1 MIFIQLFSGRNTRM
15 NGIGLYQG
23 NAILPRSALFSQRS
37 LILTLLLLLGC
48 GFLATSLL
56 SYYASRSSIRES
68 IVNTELPLTSDTVYS
83 EIQKDLVRPILISSM
98 MAHDTFLRDWALG
111 GERDPAQIS
120 RYLNEV
126 MGQYRAYTAFF
137 VSSATGNYYQ
147 AQKGVMKKIDPQ
159 EPRDAWYYR
168 VLKLDAP
175 YEINVDLDMAN
186 QDKLTV
192 FINYRVFDYSGNFI
206 GVAGIGLTVEAVVRL
221 IDDYQQRYQRQVYFV
236 DPQGNVVLTGSKGG
250 AHGARTGQS
259 LRELDGLRELLRQM
273 PQPVSGSHEYLS
285 SDGHSHFL
293 NVRLVPELNWYLFVD
308 KREDGALDN
317 IRQSLYLNLVICT
330 IIGLVVL
337 SLLNAMVKRHQD
349 NIETL
354 ATRDSLTGLPNR
366 RGFNLLA
373 AQALQESQREPKPL
387 VALLIDLDH
396 FKQLNDTHGHLAG
409 DEVLRQFADVLENC
423 LRQADIICRWGGEE
437 FIVLL
442 KDTDGAHAQEVAEKL
457 RLHTE
462 QRDFSFADKVIRLT
476 TSIGLSSLQPE
487 DTLHSLIA
495 RADHA
500 LYRAKQSGRNRV
512 CVEMPRS
519 DYE

>member
-1 MIFIQLFSGRNTRM
+1 MD
-15 NGIGLYQG
+15 GIGLFQG
-23 NAILPRSALFSQRS
+23 NVILPRSALFSQRS
-37 LILTLLLLLGC
+37 LILTLLLLLGS

-56 SYYASRSSIRES
+56 SYFASRSSIRDS

-98 MAHDTFLRDWALG
+98 MAHDTFLRDWALA
-111 GERDPAQIS
+111 GEPDRTQIS

-126 MGQYRAYTAFF
+126 MGEYHAYTAFF
-137 VSSATGNYYQ
+137 ISDATGNYYQ
-147 AQKGVMKKIDPQ
+147 AQKGVLKKIDPQ
-159 EPRDAWYYR
+159 EPRDIWYYR
-168 VLKLDAP
+168 VRNMDVP
-175 YEINVDLDMAN
+175 YELNVDLDMAN

-192 FINYRVFDYSGNFI
+192 FINYRVLDYQQKFI
-206 GVAGIGLTVEAVVRL
+206 GVTGIGLTVEAVVRL

-236 DPQGNVVLTGSKGG
+236 DPQGNVVLTGSNGG

-259 LRELDGLRELLRQM
+259 LRDLHGLRELLKQM
-273 PQPVSGSHEYLS
+273 PKPASGSYEYLS
-285 SDGHSHFL
+285 SEGDSHFL

-317 IRQSLYLNLVICT
+317 IRESLYLNLAICT

-366 RGFNLLA
+366 RGFDLLA
-373 AQALQESQREPKPL
+373 GQALHEAQREPKPL

-409 DEVLRQFADVLENC
+409 DEVLRQFARILENC

-442 KDTDGAHAQEVAEKL
+442 KDTDGEHALEVAEKL
-457 RLHTE
+457 RLLTE
-462 QRDFSFADKVIRLT
+462 QQDFHFNNTLIRLT
-476 TSIGLSSLQPE
+476 TSIGLSSLQAE

-512 CVEMPRS
+512 CVEMLRS
-519 DYE
+519 DHE

>member
-1 MIFIQLFSGRNTRM
+1 M
-15 NGIGLYQG
+15 
-23 NAILPRSALFSQRS
+23 PRSALFSQRS
-37 LILTLLLLLGC
+37 LILTLLLLLGS

-56 SYYASRSSIRES
+56 SYFASRSAIRDS

-98 MAHDTFLRDWALG
+98 MAHDTFLRDWTLA
-111 GERDPAQIS
+111 GEQDKAQIS

-126 MGQYRAYTAFF
+126 MTQYHAYTAFF
-137 VSSATGNYYQ
+137 VSSATDNYYQ
-147 AQKGVMKKIDPQ
+147 AQKGVLKKIDPQ
-159 EPRDAWYYR
+159 EPRDVWYYR
-168 VLKLDAP
+168 VKEMPTP

-192 FINYRVFDYSGNFI
+192 FINYRVLDYNGNFI
-206 GVAGIGLTVEAVVRL
+206 GAVGVGLTVEAVVRL

-236 DPQGNVVLTGSKGG
+236 DPQGLVVLTGSKGG

-259 LRELDGLRELLRQM
+259 LNELDGLHELLKQM
-273 PQPVSGSHEYLS
+273 PTPVGGSHEYTS
-285 SDGHSHFL
+285 RNGNSHFL

-317 IRQSLYLNLVICT
+317 IRQTLYLNLAICA

-366 RGFNLLA
+366 RGFDLLA
-373 AQALQESQREPKPL
+373 AQALSEMHRDNKAL

-396 FKQLNDTHGHLAG
+396 FKILNDTHGHLAG
-409 DEVLRQFADVLENC
+409 DEVLRQFAQVLENC
-423 LRQADIICRWGGEE
+423 LRQVDIICRWGGEE

-442 KDTDGAHAQEVAEKL
+442 KDTDATHAQEVAEKI
-457 RLHTE
+457 RLHCE
-462 QRDFSFADKVIRLT
+462 QREFRFADKVIRLT
-476 TSIGLSSLQPE
+476 TSIGLSNLQPE
-487 DTLHSLIA
+487 DTLHSVIA

-512 CVEMPRS
+512 CVEIFRS